1 MLYYSN
7 EVRETARKEIA
18 RLHAK
23 LSELPLDGPLS
34 FNDVGNL
41 LWLLRILDDELKR
54 EIKENK

>member
-7 EVRETARKEIA
+7 KARETAREEIA

-34 FNDVGNL
+34 FDDVGNL
-41 LWLLRILDDELKR
+41 HGLLRILDDELKR
-54 EIKENK
+54 EIKGNK